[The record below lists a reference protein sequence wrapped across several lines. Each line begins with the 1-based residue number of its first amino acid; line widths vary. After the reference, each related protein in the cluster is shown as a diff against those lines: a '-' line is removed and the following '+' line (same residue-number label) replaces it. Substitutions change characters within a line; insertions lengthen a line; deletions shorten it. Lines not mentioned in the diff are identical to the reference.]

1 MDKRMQMVG
10 GEMKRVLSDSL
21 RKIKD
26 PDYTELTS
34 ILEVSTTPDLD
45 FAYVVLSI
53 YSKDEAK
60 RKKTF
65 EAINRAGG
73 FLRHEIATNM
83 KIRKAPK
90 LVFSLDESAKYSAH
104 INTILESLNIKEEE
118 NGDRS

>member
-10 GEMKRVLSDSL
+10 GEMKRVLSESL

-26 PDYTELTS
+26 PEFTELTS
-34 ILEVSTTPDLD
+34 VLEVSTTPDLD

-53 YSKDEAK
+53 YSDSEEK

-83 KIRKAPK
+83 KIKKAPK
-90 LVFSLDESAKYSAH
+90 LVFSLDESAKYSAR
-104 INTILESLNIKEEE
+104 INSILETLNVKNEEE
-118 NGDRS
+118 KSD

>member
-1 MDKRMQMVG
+1 MNKRMQMVG
-10 GEMKRVLSDSL
+10 GEIKRVLSDSL

-26 PDYTELTS
+26 PDFTEITS
-34 ILEVSTTPDLD
+34 ILEVSTTSDLD

-53 YSKDEAK
+53 YSNDEEK

-65 EAINRAGG
+65 DAVVKAGG
-73 FLRHEIATNM
+73 FLRHEVATNM

-104 INTILESLNIKEEE
+104 INSILETLDISKEEE
-118 NGDRS
+118 Q

>member
-1 MDKRMQMVG
+1 MVG

-53 YSKDEAK
+53 YSKDETK